1 MVREVWYRL
10 TDRNLALRGVFAFAA
25 LAETSQRTRGGRRFK
40 VCVFPIRER
49 SDIQVMASNVCGSIL
64 FCAVC
69 SLDLHQDLLA
79 AVSSQQLEDQ
89 LYTGLMGNAK
99 VEYHPRIRCLQWLN
113 VTHMDENSFWD
124 VYLYRLYSI
133 ILYWDPDYTNKQ
145 ETKQE
150 KQPKPMWGLWSQCF
164 GYRWRR
170 WKIGTRNL
178 AHFWKVLTFL
188 WCLFFF
194 CSCLK
199 HTKRQREAPFADLRL
214 VHVHDVKFWNKEAVI
229 LMTEKINPSHWFVSC
244 TVLSFLSVFFKILFR
259 SGFSTCV
266 SALCWKELYRVLNKC
281 LRLSVPWKKNIFS
294 PSQGHTSLKFS
305 FKNSVC

>member
-1 MVREVWYRL
+1 MLE
-10 TDRNLALRGVFAFAA
+10 
-25 LAETSQRTRGGRRFK
+25 RFGSRWLLMDT
-40 VCVFPIRER
+40 CRICWFSRWWWCER
-49 SDIQVMASNVCGSIL
+49 SDTGWLTGTWRCVEVLHSQLSQKPHRGPEAADVSRSACFQSVSEAIFRSWRVTCVVQIL
-64 FCAVC
+64 LCAVC

-164 GYRWRR
+164 GYRRQRR

-199 HTKRQREAPFADLRL
+199 HTKRQREAPFANLRL

-229 LMTEKINPSHWFVSC
+229 LMTEKINPSYWFVSC
-244 TVLSFLSVFFKILFR
+244 TVLSFLSVFFKFFCFVQVFLL
-259 SGFSTCV
+259 V
-266 SALCWKELYRVLNKC
+266 
-281 LRLSVPWKKNIFS
+281 
-294 PSQGHTSLKFS
+294 
-305 FKNSVC
+305 